1 MLRRGLLVAAALV
14 LILGA
19 AALATGLVGRSLVFM
34 AWGAFLVAA
43 ITFERITYKQLA
55 SKSPGPGWERTTER
69 FVDEETGRMVTV
81 YIQPETGER
90 VYVKD

>member
-1 MLRRGLLVAAALV
+1 MLRRTLLVVGALV

-19 AALATGLVGRSLVFM
+19 AALASGLVERSLIFM
-34 AWGAFLVAA
+34 FWGAFLVAA
-43 ITFERITYKQLA
+43 ITFERISYKQLA

-90 VYVKD
+90 AYVKE